1 MPGKWGL
8 AAFAFAVTACG
19 GERLTGIAAEDA
31 TRRYQTSA
39 ALKTADPL
47 FFVDGKEMTGD
58 LVRALSPESIE
69 SIEIVKGPAA
79 IRAYGDR
86 AANGAIVIQTKSPVV
101 LSEHNGSWCRR
112 PRWGSGW
119 ATAAQLDVMRAPA
132 VRDIFR
138 QPRRLCDQ
146 H

>member
-8 AAFAFAVTACG
+8 AAFAFAFAFAVTACG

-31 TRRYQTSA
+31 ARRYQTSA

-58 LVRALSPESIE
+58 LVRALAPESIE

-101 LSEHNGSWCRR
+101 LSAR
-112 PRWGSGW
+112 
-119 ATAAQLDVMRAPA
+119 
-132 VRDIFR
+132 
-138 QPRRLCDQ
+138 
-146 H
+146 